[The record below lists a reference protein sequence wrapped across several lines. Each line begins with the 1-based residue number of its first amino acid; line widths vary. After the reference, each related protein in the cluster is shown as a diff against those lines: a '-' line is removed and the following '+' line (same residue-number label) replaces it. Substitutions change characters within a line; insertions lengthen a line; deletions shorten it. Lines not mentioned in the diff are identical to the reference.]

1 VDADACAPTAARIG
15 CRVTRVI
22 WVALAIVLLVIV
34 SAALALAEAAIIR
47 MTPSRAS
54 ALREQERRNS
64 ALLERIEHDPARHL
78 NSIYLCAMLAQNG
91 SAILVALLS
100 TTYFGELGIT
110 VVSVAFTL
118 AYFVVVDAMAKTFA
132 ILHSDRVALALAPF
146 VWLLGAVL
154 AWPSRLL
161 IGIANVLLPGK
172 GLAHGPFVTE
182 HEIRSLAEVGHQQG
196 VIEEHEKEM
205 IHSVFQFGDRIVRD
219 VMVPRPDIVAIEA
232 ESSLDAALGAIE
244 QRGVTR
250 IPIYRGDLDH
260 IEGIVHA
267 KDVLQHLRANGRQV
281 AVRELIR
288 PVHFVPDSKRL
299 SELLHEMQAEKFHLA
314 IASDEYGSVAGL
326 VTLEDLLEVLVG
338 QIRDEHDHE
347 APDIVAVGENRFR
360 LNAALPIN
368 ELNSAVEADLP
379 HDRWNTVGGLMFGLL
394 GSIPEAG
401 AVVELG
407 GFRFTAEK
415 VQGRRIVSVLLERI
429 ADAEPAGES

>member
-1 VDADACAPTAARIG
+1 M
-15 CRVTRVI
+15 I
-22 WVALAIVLLVIV
+22 WVGVAIVLLVVI
-34 SAALALAEAAIIR
+34 SAALALAEAATIR
-47 MTPSRAS
+47 MTPARAL
-54 ALREQERRNS
+54 ALHEQGRRNS
-64 ALLERIEHDPARHL
+64 GLLQRIESDPARYL
-78 NSIYLCAMLAQNG
+78 NSIYLSALLAQNG

-100 TTYFGELGIT
+100 DAYFGELGVT

-146 VWLLGAVL
+146 IWVLGIAL
-154 AWPSRLL
+154 ALPSRAL
-161 IGIANVLLPGK
+161 IGIANILLPGK

-219 VMVPRPDIVAIEA
+219 VMVPRPDIVAIDVDSA
-232 ESSLDAALGAIE
+232 LDAALGAIE
-244 QRGVTR
+244 QSGVSR
-250 IPIYRGDLDH
+250 IPVYRGDLDH

-267 KDVLQHLRANGRQV
+267 KDVLQHLHANRRQV
-281 AVRELIR
+281 AVRELLR
-288 PVHFVPDSKRL
+288 PVRFVPDSKRL

-326 VTLEDLLEVLVG
+326 VTLEDVLEVLVG

-347 APDIVAVGENRFR
+347 APDIAALGENRFR

-368 ELNSAVEADLP
+368 ELNEAVEADLP

-407 GFRFTAEK
+407 GLRFTAEK

-429 ADAEPAGES
+429 PAAEAEKTSDA